1 MFYVCSLFPHCGFLE
16 HNENTPPID
25 CINAIDNHSQLTALA
40 MCGVHSLILSH
51 AFDTYLNKL

>member
-1 MFYVCSLFPHCGFLE
+1 MRTSTL
-16 HNENTPPID
+16 N

-51 AFDTYLNKL
+51 AFDTYLK